1 MISMKLKV
9 LSIIIIIVLLP
20 VSGKIFAQ
28 ETEKSEV
35 FFIAVNEARSLAIS
49 NSFDVKLARLDSQ
62 IKGTELSYKKA
73 IFDTILNGKID
84 YSDDQLK
91 PSSSIPGTKNI
102 TNNYNIGIGK
112 KLRSGTDVSID
123 LTNKREWTNSAF
135 ASVNPY
141 HDSTI
146 EIDVTQPI
154 AKNSFGLLDRGDIE
168 IVKWEIKNAELDSY
182 IKIEDSLISAEKA
195 YWKMALAQEEF
206 RIKKQMFKKAVRLFS
221 QYRWKLKVGLV
232 ETGDVL
238 ASEANMHIR
247 ENELLIALNEL
258 KSAEELLKLHLNI
271 KKEIK
276 LITISSLSD
285 ARFNRNFIESLA
297 MAFENRRD
305 YISIKNDIEA
315 KDIKLEMKSN
325 SRFPEIDLRATFTT
339 NGLDSA
345 YYRAM
350 EGVIEDSNPK
360 YYFGI
365 EFKYPLENNSSNS
378 LYEKAAL
385 EKTKAIL
392 NLQKREREIISDIDN
407 SFRKFSVN
415 RTSIS
420 KMERVQN
427 LQEGKLFQEEQKF
440 KYGRSGSDTLIRY
453 QEDLL
458 NAKLN
463 TQKAYFDYKVSIL
476 DLMNA
481 EDSFL
486 KTVGLE

>member
-1 MISMKLKV
+1 
-9 LSIIIIIVLLP
+9 
-20 VSGKIFAQ
+20 
-28 ETEKSEV
+28 
-35 FFIAVNEARSLAIS
+35 
-49 NSFDVKLARLDSQ
+49 
-62 IKGTELSYKKA
+62 
-73 IFDTILNGKID
+73 
-84 YSDDQLK
+84 
-91 PSSSIPGTKNI
+91 
-102 TNNYNIGIGK
+102 
-112 KLRSGTDVSID
+112 
-123 LTNKREWTNSAF
+123 
-135 ASVNPY
+135 
-141 HDSTI
+141 
-146 EIDVTQPI
+146 
-154 AKNSFGLLDRGDIE
+154 
-168 IVKWEIKNAELDSY
+168 
-182 IKIEDSLISAEKA
+182 
-195 YWKMALAQEEF
+195 MALAQEEF

-271 KKEIK
+271 KKEMK
-276 LITISSLSD
+276 LIPISSLSD
-285 ARFNRNFIESLA
+285 ERFNRNFIESLA

-440 KYGRSGSDTLIRY
+440 KYGRSGSDSLIRY

-486 KTVGLE
+486 KTVGME